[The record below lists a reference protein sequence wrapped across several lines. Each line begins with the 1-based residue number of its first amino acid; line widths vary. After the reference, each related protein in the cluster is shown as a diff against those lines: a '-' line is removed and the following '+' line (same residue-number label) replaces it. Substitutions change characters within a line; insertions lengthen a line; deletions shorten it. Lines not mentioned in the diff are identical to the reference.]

1 MHFEQTL
8 AYSGGGGAGG
18 AFPVTPGVAG
28 GSCTGP
34 AGVGVPIGAGI
45 VPIGGGICVP
55 IGGGCIGVL
64 IGGGTCIGGDPLRVR
79 NVCQDHSPFNLLTTS
94 HGQAKHVN

>member
-18 AFPVTPGVAG
+18 AFPVAPGVAG

-45 VPIGGGICVP
+45 VP

-79 NVCQDHSPFNLLTTS
+79 NVCQDHGPFNLLTTS
-94 HGQAKHVN
+94 HGQA